1 MKYVI
6 VGGDERFACLEQILR
21 KQGID
26 VYRIT
31 GRANVAEDITAVR
44 KADGIVMN
52 YPVRGDAGD
61 FNCQKIMDCA
71 SEKSAIYLC
80 GPSKFDLKDERIIDL
95 WQDET
100 LLNDNAELTAEGA
113 VATVMQAGTRSICD
127 STCLV
132 IGWGRIGRAL
142 TEILVGMGAKVVV
155 ASRSQAGRNRA
166 IERGALAVNTDYLR
180 LKGFY
185 VVFST
190 PPAMVLNGEILKKAD
205 RDVMIVDLASPPYGV
220 DLKAAWDCGL
230 RAWREPGLPGR
241 YCPESAALAIFRAIQ
256 RSRGGYI

>member
-6 VGGDERFACLEQILR
+6 VGGDGRFACLEQILK
-21 KQGID
+21 KQGNG
-26 VYRIT
+26 VHYIT
-31 GRANVAEDITAVR
+31 GGGNAFEDIAAVR
-44 KADGIVMN
+44 NADGIVMN
-52 YPVRGDAGD
+52 YPVNGNAGD
-61 FNCQKIMDCA
+61 LDCRKIMDCA
-71 SEKSAIYLC
+71 PEKAVIYLC
-80 GPSKFDLKDERIIDL
+80 GPSKCDLEDERIVDL

-100 LLNDNAELTAEGA
+100 LITDNAQLTAEGA
-113 VATVMQAGTRSICD
+113 VAAAMQAGTRSIRD

-142 TEILVGMGAKVVV
+142 TEILVGMGAKVTV
-155 ASRSQAGRNRA
+155 ASRSQSGRNRA

-180 LKGFY
+180 LKGFH

-190 PPAMVLNGEILKKAD
+190 PPAMVLKGEILKKAD
-205 RDVMIVDLASPPYGV
+205 RDVMIIDLASPPYGV
-220 DLKAAWDCGL
+220 DLKAAWNCGL

-256 RSRGGYI
+256 RSRGEYI